1 MDFLST
7 PQARV
12 GPQSRLLKRQSL
24 LLGSQPT
31 TPASPGVKATS
42 NTTSLTPGQPKP
54 SAELSVLGDLNR
66 TTGVGEVTQLYT
78 YQSTASKAATGDV
91 TVELS
96 ATENLF
102 VDFLAT
108 CSASAPEES
117 DRNAVVDETLDH
129 VAEFEQL
136 LGDHILALKRAF
148 EKGRRILD
156 SARSGV
162 KVKENLIEERNSK
175 LTKRK
180 IRCMSFL
187 KCLLIQF
194 TSSMAPHRKA
204 LQRSVACIQ

>member
-1 MDFLST
+1 MDLFST
-7 PQARV
+7 PQVRG

-31 TPASPGVKATS
+31 TPATPGNNAASNNTS
-42 NTTSLTPGQPKP
+42 FTPGQSKP
-54 SAELSVLGDLNR
+54 SAELSVLGDFNR
-66 TTGVGEVTQLYT
+66 SSAGGEVTQLYT
-78 YQSTASKAATGDV
+78 YQSTASAKTATGDM
-91 TVELS
+91 TIELC

-108 CSASAPEES
+108 CSASTSASGES

-162 KVKENLIEERNSK
+162 KVKENLVEERNSK
-175 LTKRK
+175 LTESK
-180 IRCMSFL
+180 IDL
-187 KCLLIQF
+187 
-194 TSSMAPHRKA
+194 
-204 LQRSVACIQ
+204 SVVG

>member
-1 MDFLST
+1 MDLFST
-7 PQARV
+7 PQARG

-31 TPASPGVKATS
+31 TPASPGTHAASHNTS
-42 NTTSLTPGQPKP
+42 FAPAGLSKP

-66 TTGVGEVTQLYT
+66 TSAAGEVTQLYT
-78 YQSTASKAATGDV
+78 YQSTAAKTATGDMNI
-91 TVELS
+91 ELC

-108 CSASAPEES
+108 CSASSTSASAES

-156 SARSGV
+156 SERSGV
-162 KVKENLIEERNSK
+162 KVKENLVEERNSK
-175 LTKRK
+175 LADGK
-180 IRCMSFL
+180 ME
-187 KCLLIQF
+187 
-194 TSSMAPHRKA
+194 
-204 LQRSVACIQ
+204 